1 MKTLFIVN
9 PRSGSRPRADVA
21 KIIRDGCSEWAA
33 EVAITTCA
41 GVDELDGIIRGAQR
55 DGTEAVFAVGGDG
68 TVHEVS
74 KRLIGTGIAL
84 GILARGSG
92 NGLARHLGIP
102 MNPAKALSVC
112 RDGVIATID
121 TAVVNGEPWVGVMGT
136 GLDALVAE
144 RFAGSVAR
152 GMRTYVGIGLRTFA
166 AYRPEEYEI
175 VISGK
180 VRRVTAYAVAVAN
193 SSQYGNNARIAPLA
207 SLQDGLLEVVIIRHM
222 PLYAAP
228 LLLMRLFNGTF
239 HQSRHVEI
247 LQAPEVTIRRSREC
261 AVHVDGEP
269 MVMPATLDVS
279 IRPQSLRVLL
289 PGGLAKI

>member
-9 PRSGSRPRADVA
+9 PRSGIRRRDDVT
-21 KIIRDGCSEWAA
+21 KIIRSGCSEWAA
-33 EVAITTCA
+33 EVEITTCSSI
-41 GVDELDGIIRGAQR
+41 GDLDDIIGRAQR
-55 DGTEAVFAVGGDG
+55 DGMEAVFAVGGDG

-74 KRLIGTGIAL
+74 KRLIGTGMAL

-102 MNPAKALSVC
+102 MNPHRALSVC

-121 TAVVNGEPWVGVMGT
+121 TAIVNDEPWVGVMGT
-136 GLDALVAE
+136 GLDAVVAE
-144 RFAGSVAR
+144 RFAGSAAR
-152 GMRTYVGIGLRTFA
+152 GMRTYIGIGLRTFA

-175 VISGK
+175 VIAGK
-180 VRRVTAYAVAVAN
+180 ARRVTAYAVAVAN

-247 LQAPEVTIRRSREC
+247 LQAPEVTIRRRQEG

-269 MVMPATLDVS
+269 MTLPAMLDVR

-289 PGGLAKI
+289 SGGLAKI